1 MGMLSIS
8 NQKQRNA
15 ISTLQIAMQK
25 GTSGEIQQAWEGFH
39 QSIVDTVEENI
50 KEEMESLIGV
60 EAKMEKGNFAKYKN
74 NADFF
79 NKVFKGEGEK
89 CTVEQFAKGV
99 IFNEWGDKAPM
110 QRVDGGILAPVSVL
124 SDIIYEAMNKSVL
137 LKYCPIINM
146 DEGKVI
152 VGKVNENVS
161 LDFKEKYKAGLETN
175 LGLEGVELNA
185 KTLYGYVYISEE
197 DLQDVQNLD
206 SILTRAFSEAVAQI
220 LDENFLYTNTK
231 ELERKE
237 TLNSNSTPIYPKGIL
252 DYENICKV
260 EVAEVDYDMILDGLL
275 EIEKK
280 NGSASVVALNP
291 VEGYKLQKL
300 KDSNGQ
306 YIKPPE
312 AINNLSKE
320 QSNGLKENDVLV
332 FDPSQVLIGLRSAMD
347 VKMMPI
353 LENGVYVMRVMV
365 RADVVPV
372 REEHIC
378 KITVNKPTLMT
389 KGKK

>member
-15 ISTLQIAMQK
+15 ISTLQMAMQK

-60 EAKMEKGNFAKYKN
+60 EAKMEKGNFDKYKN

-146 DEGKVI
+146 EEGKVI

-206 SILTRAFSEAVAQI
+206 SILTRAFSEAVAKI

-260 EVAEVDYDMILDGLL
+260 EAEVDYDMILDGLL

-291 VEGYKLQKL
+291 IEGYKLQKL

-353 LENGVYVMRVMV
+353 LEKGVYVMRVMV

-378 KITVNKPTLMT
+378 KITVNKPLMT